1 MNPTR
6 HPRLVSERSFKV
18 CYYYYSGT
26 FLFPLAVLFFFH
38 LYFFFFWRGHIFV
51 IYLPFLFTPPAPPRL
66 QLSTGKEQIA
76 TYLHKQN
83 IYVMLENL
91 RAKEIKHVAEGGKK
105 IMLLLEGT
113 TFWQVISLR
122 LSFHKGF
129 KTTAIENFIQ
139 TAKFNK
145 AYFDL
150 KNKSALGKM
159 FYANSFSEKPL
170 QYRTFTA
177 CDLRCFRY
185 YCNTQRSCFLFWLF
199 C

>member
-6 HPRLVSERSFKV
+6 RPRLVSERSFKV
-18 CYYYYSGT
+18 CYYYYLGT
-26 FLFPLAVLFFFH
+26 FLFPLAVLFF
-38 LYFFFFWRGHIFV
+38 
-51 IYLPFLFTPPAPPRL
+51 PPGL

-91 RAKEIKHVAEGGKK
+91 RAKEIKCRRRGKK

-122 LSFHKGF
+122 LSFHKAF

-150 KNKSALGKM
+150 KNKSASGKM

-185 YCNTQRSCFLFWLF
+185 YCDTQRSCFLFWLF
-199 C
+199 CLRLTPLYGAAVF